1 MDQLKKRKHI
11 FQRKDIFLPDAVFS
25 TEFFRKQIEIQD
37 NDKLEKNFFL
47 AVGRLTKQKNFSY
60 LIDEFVEYNKINS
73 NQKLLIFGEGE
84 ERLKLQ
90 KKIDDNKLGNKIILK
105 GKSSLI
111 FNYMRNARAFIL
123 SSLWEEPGIVL
134 IESALN
140 NLFIISSN
148 CKNGPREFLDNGKGG
163 ILFESNLR
171 GALLKKIIE
180 FDNLNN
186 EEKKLK
192 IYNAKKN
199 SKRYSLFSHYR
210 ELRSLLSLA

>member
-1 MDQLKKRKHI
+1 
-11 FQRKDIFLPDAVFS
+11 
-25 TEFFRKQIEIQD
+25 
-37 NDKLEKNFFL
+37 
-47 AVGRLTKQKNFSY
+47 
-60 LIDEFVEYNKINS
+60 
-73 NQKLLIFGEGE
+73 
-84 ERLKLQ
+84 
-90 KKIDDNKLGNKIILK
+90 
-105 GKSSLI
+105 
-111 FNYMRNARAFIL
+111 MRNARAFIL

-186 EEKKLK
+186 EEK
-192 IYNAKKN
+192 N
-199 SKRYSLFSHYR
+199 
-210 ELRSLLSLA
+210 